1 MAVTAFS
8 AFVTVALVCSAMLAV
23 MMSANCI
30 RIKQQSTGDQFRYFG
45 IGISVDARIQL
56 DACLCQGS
64 SGSSANTAA
73 NQRVHVLGG

>member
-30 RIKQQSTGDQFRYFG
+30 RIKQQSTGD
-45 IGISVDARIQL
+45 
-56 DACLCQGS
+56 
-64 SGSSANTAA
+64 
-73 NQRVHVLGG
+73 